1 MKRMIGSGSL
11 GKHSVQGDRESG
23 GCFCRVLAHSP
34 PWPLSGKEKPKRKKD
49 SKWIANLTL
58 RYFPAKLPA
67 GVSEDSVHSESKSG
81 EKTHTHSCQFARLT
95 SDPLNKW
102 PSGGLVGNAFWNYW
116 RCRAAGMQRD
126 RQREAIC
133 AQIFC
138 LFSVGNGDLL
148 HRFRVGADSSRSL
161 GCDCDA
167 DYSTLSWITGGYES
181 KKVPSGYSYP
191 RLSERGG
198 ERRMKSSSLLA
209 VSHVLLSRWDVYCKL
224 FLTVM
229 RF

>member
-1 MKRMIGSGSL
+1 MKRMIGFQALSANTAFRVTEKVEGVFAACSL
-11 GKHSVQGDRESG
+11 THPRDHWAEKKSQKERKTANEWQISHSDTSPQSFPPAYLRIRCIVRARVERKH
-23 GCFCRVLAHSP
+23 
-34 PWPLSGKEKPKRKKD
+34 
-49 SKWIANLTL
+49 
-58 RYFPAKLPA
+58 
-67 GVSEDSVHSESKSG
+67 
-81 EKTHTHSCQFARLT
+81 THTFMSICPIDLR
-95 SDPLNKW
+95 PLEETDKW

-116 RCRAAGMQRD
+116 RCRAAGMQRE

-167 DYSTLSWITGGYES
+167 DYSPLSWITGGYES
-181 KKVPSGYSYP
+181 KKVPSGDCYP
-191 RLSERGG
+191 
-198 ERRMKSSSLLA
+198 RMKSSSLLA
-209 VSHVLLSRWDVYCKL
+209 VSHVLLSRWDVCCKL